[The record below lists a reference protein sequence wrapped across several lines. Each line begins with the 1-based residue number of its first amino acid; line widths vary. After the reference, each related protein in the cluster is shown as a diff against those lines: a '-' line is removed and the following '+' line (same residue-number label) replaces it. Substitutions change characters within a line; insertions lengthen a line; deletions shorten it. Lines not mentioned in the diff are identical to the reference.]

1 MSRKRQIEST
11 EGSSTHVASK
21 KTVKVMPMTF
31 DEIAAIIQSGDSEK
45 LKELIEE
52 GRVIY
57 INMRSSHDSLL
68 MVACEN
74 GSIECARVLLD
85 RRANINY
92 TNYSGSVLKSACLSG
107 KSNMLRFIIEQSVTM
122 NDRVLSKLFDFK
134 DIAANTEIATI
145 LVGYIQ
151 DVNRDINQEGIYDS
165 FLYKACRAGNV
176 TIARLLLERG
186 ALLGCRY
193 SDPLVAASSNGHVEV
208 VKLLLSW
215 NTSTI
220 TNMPLSQER
229 VKEALEHAAN
239 GGFVDVARCLVEYGA
254 SVKALNSALYEAVGR
269 DHIEVTALLF
279 NSGASIS
286 ALLHAY
292 DYSPWILACGRSS
305 PGMIALLLDRGTD
318 PNAVDARGVSPLK
331 AALSHT
337 RIVEVFMVLLAH
349 GADPNQPLANGS
361 TALLELAG
369 SKQSED
375 TKQALAVLFEY
386 GADPNLAHAT
396 TGQTALMSA
405 ALKALVDLVKLLLE
419 HGADVTQ
426 VNREDQS
433 VLDMLV
439 DEKYGEVRELC
450 TQYIDSNQPGAK
462 QVLK

>member
-1 MSRKRQIEST
+1 
-11 EGSSTHVASK
+11 
-21 KTVKVMPMTF
+21 
-31 DEIAAIIQSGDSEK
+31 
-45 LKELIEE
+45 
-52 GRVIY
+52 
-57 INMRSSHDSLL
+57 
-68 MVACEN
+68 
-74 GSIECARVLLD
+74 
-85 RRANINY
+85 
-92 TNYSGSVLKSACLSG
+92 
-107 KSNMLRFIIEQSVTM
+107 
-122 NDRVLSKLFDFK
+122 
-134 DIAANTEIATI
+134 
-145 LVGYIQ
+145 
-151 DVNRDINQEGIYDS
+151 
-165 FLYKACRAGNV
+165 
-176 TIARLLLERG
+176 
-186 ALLGCRY
+186 
-193 SDPLVAASSNGHVEV
+193 
-208 VKLLLSW
+208 
-215 NTSTI
+215 
-220 TNMPLSQER
+220 
-229 VKEALEHAAN
+229 
-239 GGFVDVARCLVEYGA
+239 
-254 SVKALNSALYEAVGR
+254 
-269 DHIEVTALLF
+269 
-279 NSGASIS
+279 
-286 ALLHAY
+286 
-292 DYSPWILACGRSS
+292 
-305 PGMIALLLDRGTD
+305 MIALLLDRGTD

-369 SKQSED
+369 RKQSED